1 MTEQVSGLNK
11 AIPCQ
16 LPTLKQ
22 VSSTVTNMIQTQWV
36 QVKRIELLEY
46 VHMVET
52 LDKDH
57 TRLMQQVNDAKE
69 LASVIEATWKDRLD
83 KLTDVVLD
91 LHPSK
96 HTFEAGLLRAY
107 NIMAGHE

>member
-1 MTEQVSGLNK
+1 MHD
-11 AIPCQ
+11 
-16 LPTLKQ
+16 
-22 VSSTVTNMIQTQWV
+22 SSKVTNMIETEWV
-36 QVKRIELLEY
+36 QVKRIQLLEY

-57 TRLMQQVNDAKE
+57 TRLMQQVSDANE
-69 LASVIEATWKDRLD
+69 LAAVIDATWQARLD

-91 LHPSK
+91 LHPSR

>member
-22 VSSTVTNMIQTQWV
+22 VSSNLNYMIQTEWV
-36 QVKRIELLEY
+36 QVKRVELLEY

-57 TRLMQQVNDAKE
+57 TLLMQQVSDAKE

>member
-1 MTEQVSGLNK
+1 
-11 AIPCQ
+11 
-16 LPTLKQ
+16 
-22 VSSTVTNMIQTQWV
+22 MIQQTQWV

-91 LHPSK
+91 LHPSN

>member
-1 MTEQVSGLNK
+1 
-11 AIPCQ
+11 
-16 LPTLKQ
+16 
-22 VSSTVTNMIQTQWV
+22 MIQSDWV

-46 VHMVET
+46 VTMVER

-57 TRLMQQVNDAKE
+57 TLLMQQVSDAKG
-69 LASVIEATWKDRLD
+69 LASMIEATWKNRLD

-91 LHPSK
+91 LHPSQ
-96 HTFEAGLLRAY
+96 HSYESGLLRAY